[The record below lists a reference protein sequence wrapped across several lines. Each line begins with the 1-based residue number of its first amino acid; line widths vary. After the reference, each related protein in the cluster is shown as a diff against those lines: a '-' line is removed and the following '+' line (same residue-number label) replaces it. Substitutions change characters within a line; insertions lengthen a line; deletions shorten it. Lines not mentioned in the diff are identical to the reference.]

1 MTLKSI
7 TNHVVVDGIMVNL
20 SGDDAIEIRRC
31 DNNNLV
37 TGSSSGYGWG
47 RGAGVSVDTGTSCV
61 DEMVVFFSLTVE
73 KPTVM
78 KIESSLLIAT
88 LQRYLGWQHQISD
101 ASS

>member
-20 SGDDAIEIRRC
+20 SGDDAIEMRRC

-47 RGAGVSVDTGTSCV
+47 VARAFPSTLELAVSIRWSC
-61 DEMVVFFSLTVE
+61 FSV
-73 KPTVM
+73 
-78 KIESSLLIAT
+78 
-88 LQRYLGWQHQISD
+88 
-101 ASS
+101 